1 MAQMV
6 MDYPDV
12 VTIVDYGQTYE
23 KRTISLLKVTQT
35 SNFKCKICL
44 KRVCLS

>member
-6 MDYPDV
+6 KDHPDV

-23 KRTISLLKVTQT
+23 KRTISLLKVMQT
-35 SNFKCKICL
+35 CSKNVQ
-44 KRVCLS
+44 KRVCLK